1 MESARLSLDQ
11 LRPIMREMALAD
23 PVAIA
28 PLSGGSTNVFRID
41 LEDAAAVVLKSFD
54 AGHVA
59 PHKDAYAAGL
69 LADLALP
76 TTRYLLIDESKTR
89 LPFRFALTTYLPGE
103 PAEVFA
109 AHPAYP
115 DLFRQ
120 IGALARTLHSVKLP
134 AFGQL
139 PDPTNPDNAN
149 HIRGFADYS
158 FTRFVEYGADV
169 RLAARLRTIFD
180 RDVDHIAGASIQPVF
195 AHDDL
200 HPGNILVTETNG
212 QLAISG
218 LIDFGN
224 AQASA
229 SVTDLAKTIFICEH
243 SAQDSAPA
251 ILEGYGPIDHPSP
264 REALAFYTLLHRVTM
279 WWWLR
284 HIGVLPTVDAPSD
297 IIPALELTAAGA

>member
-1 MESARLSLDQ
+1 MVTLAEM
-11 LRPIMREMALAD
+11 RPILSELKLAD
-23 PVAIA
+23 PVAITA
-28 PLSGGSTNVFRID
+28 MHGGSTSVSRID
-41 LEDAAAVVLKSFD
+41 LEDGAAVVLKNFAAD
-54 AGHVA
+54 HVA

-89 LPFRFALTTYLPGE
+89 LPFRFALTTYLSGE
-103 PAEVFA
+103 PAETFA
-109 AHPAYP
+109 SHPGYP
-115 DLFRQ
+115 DVFRQ
-120 IGALARTLHSVKLP
+120 IGALAKTLHSVKLP
-134 AFGQL
+134 AFGEL
-139 PDPTNPDNAN
+139 PGPSNPDNAS
-149 HIRGFADYS
+149 HIRSLADYS
-158 FTRFVEYGADV
+158 FARFVEYGGD
-169 RLAARLRTIFD
+169 ARLVTRLRAIFD
-180 RDVDHIAGASIQPVF
+180 RDFDRIAGASTQPVF

-212 QLAISG
+212 QLIISG
-218 LIDFGN
+218 LIDYGN

-243 SAQDSAPA
+243 SAPGCAPA

-264 REALAFYTLLHRVTM
+264 QEALAMYMLLHRVTM

-284 HIGVLPTVDAPSD
+284 HIGALPTADDPND

>member
-1 MESARLSLDQ
+1 
-11 LRPIMREMALAD
+11 MREMELAG

-28 PLSGGSTNVFRID
+28 PLSGGSANVFRID
-41 LEDAAAVVLKSFD
+41 LDDRSAVVLKSFAAD
-54 AGHVA
+54 HVA
-59 PHKDAYAAGL
+59 PHRDAYAASL

-89 LPFRFALTTYLPGE
+89 LPFRFALTTYLNGE
-103 PAEVFA
+103 PAETFA
-109 AHPAYP
+109 AHAAYP

-120 IGALARTLHSVKLP
+120 IGALAKTLHSVKLP
-134 AFGQL
+134 AFGEL
-139 PDPTNPDNAN
+139 PKPTNPDNAS

-158 FTRFVEYGADV
+158 FGRFVAYGGGSK
-169 RLAARLRTIFD
+169 LAVTLRAIFD
-180 RDVDHIAGASIQPVF
+180 RDFDRLAGASTQPVF

-200 HPGNILVTETNG
+200 HPGNILVTEANG

-243 SAQDSAPA
+243 SAPGCAPA
-251 ILEGYGPIDHPSP
+251 ILEGYGSIDHPSP
-264 REALAFYTLLHRVTM
+264 REALAMYTLLHRVTM

-284 HIGVLPTVDAPSD
+284 HIGALPSADTPND
-297 IIPALELTAAGA
+297 IIPALELTAAEG